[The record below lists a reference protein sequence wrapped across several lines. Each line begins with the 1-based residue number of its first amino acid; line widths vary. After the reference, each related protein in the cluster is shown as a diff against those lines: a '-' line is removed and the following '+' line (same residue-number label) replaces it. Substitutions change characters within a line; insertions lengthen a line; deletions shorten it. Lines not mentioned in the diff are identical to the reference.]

1 MPFFKVPGPVNGIAP
16 MRKFSSGGSSNAA
29 RSPVWHQE
37 PGLGWH
43 DHLLSRNNLNAPELA
58 NKKSGTKE
66 WPQEAAPE
74 MPDLVS
80 ESLSDERFAE
90 HIMGLVKEAIALAEV
105 RQASLARWDAEAR
118 KLTQYWFGASDD
130 AIKAHLIPIMASI
143 LRVLRG
149 LSPKSF
155 LPHNSESAQSVGCS
169 PQVDQNA
176 DAAACPVDTKGH
188 RILLAAKFFKRDAFN
203 RIHGTKEFLP
213 RDSQLSILLHEVT
226 HFNDVASSN
235 DAYYGIRN
243 AKSISDKTEA
253 AKVNADSLA
262 AYVLGIT
269 IK

>member
-1 MPFFKVPGPVNGIAP
+1 MPFFKVPGSVNGIAP
-16 MRKFSSGGSSNAA
+16 MRKFSSGGSANAA

-43 DHLLSRNNLNAPELA
+43 DHLLSRSNLDAPDVA
-58 NKKSGTKE
+58 NKRVGTKE

-74 MPDLVS
+74 TPDLVS

-90 HIMGLVKEAIALAEV
+90 HIMGLIKEAIALAEV
-105 RQASLARWDAEAR
+105 RQASLTRWDADAK

-130 AIKAHLIPIMASI
+130 AIKAHLLPIMGSL

-155 LPHNSESAQSVGCS
+155 LPYSSENTQSVGCS

-176 DAAACPVDTKGH
+176 DAAACPTDTQEH
-188 RILLAAKFFKRDAFN
+188 RIFLAAKFFKRDAFN
-203 RIHGTKEFLP
+203 RVYGTKEFLP
-213 RDSQLSILLHEVT
+213 RDSQLSILIHEIT
-226 HFNDVASSN
+226 HFKDVASSN

-243 AKSISDKTEA
+243 AKSISEKTES
-253 AKVNADSLA
+253 AKINADSLA